1 MSHNAWPEL
10 PVATLAFPAAYLPT
24 LIALCRLYVPDATVW
39 AYGSRVTGTPGP
51 MSDLD
56 LVVRHRDDPQQRV
69 AGAALLAQALSDSTI
84 PIPIDV
90 RQWAGFP
97 ALFHD
102 EILRGYVV
110 LV

>member
-1 MSHNAWPEL
+1 MTCGT
-10 PVATLAFPAAYLPT
+10 V
-24 LIALCRLYVPDATVW
+24 LCACCTIPRTHLSENRTAQWLDATVW

-56 LVVRHRDDPQQRV
+56 LVVRHRDDPLQRV
-69 AGAALLAQALSDSTI
+69 AGVALLAQALSDSTI

-90 RQWAGFP
+90 RQWAGLP
-97 ALFHD
+97 AAFHD